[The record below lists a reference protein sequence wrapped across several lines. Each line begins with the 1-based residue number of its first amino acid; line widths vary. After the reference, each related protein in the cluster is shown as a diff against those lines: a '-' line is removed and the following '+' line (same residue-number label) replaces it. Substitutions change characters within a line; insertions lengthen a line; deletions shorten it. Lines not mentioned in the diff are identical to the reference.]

1 MLISFAVVVMILF
14 AFGGFFF
21 SVMKMVKVLEAVFL
35 SKRDEIDLD
44 FFTDLQNRLAELADK
59 GKLYTFL
66 FGAVFTLVMFPFD
79 AFSAGDGWAKMMAMF
94 IMCIKMLPL
103 FILWNIICHWVAMK
117 FSQENLDQGKK
128 LKGLPRAC
136 GRVRGINRI
145 SELPLVLTVDMDQ
158 ETRLFVLPKEVEGKF
173 DWDAAVGSR
182 VLVYYPEKVPVAVHV
197 IAIDPIRKELKYLQ
211 DPNPATWTPHRNG
224 DWG

>member
-1 MLISFAVVVMILF
+1 M
-14 AFGGFFF
+14 
-21 SVMKMVKVLEAVFL
+21 
-35 SKRDEIDLD
+35 
-44 FFTDLQNRLAELADK
+44 
-59 GKLYTFL
+59 
-66 FGAVFTLVMFPFD
+66 
-79 AFSAGDGWAKMMAMF
+79 
-94 IMCIKMLPL
+94 
-103 FILWNIICHWVAMK
+103 
-117 FSQENLDQGKK
+117 
-128 LKGLPRAC
+128 AC

-158 ETRLFVLPKEVEGKF
+158 ETRLFVLPKEIEEKF